1 MELACDV
8 LVVGGGCG
16 GLAAALAAS
25 DLGRQVVL
33 TEAGSWLGGQL
44 TSQAVPPDE
53 HPWVDHTGTTARYR
67 QLPEAVRARYKRTR
81 RLTESA
87 KQDPLLNP
95 GAAWVSNLSA
105 EPVVFREVLDDL
117 VRQAQA
123 QGMLRHLMRHRPV
136 AAAMDGDQVAAVT
149 VQDSHTYE
157 NVTITASY
165 VLDATHEGDHV
176 VRGVG
181 VATR

>member
-53 HPWVDHTGTTARYR
+53 HPWVEHTGTTARYR
-67 QLPEAVRARYKRTR
+67 QLREAVRARYKRAR

-95 GAAWVSNLSA
+95 GAAWVSCSPILGLGTSGH
-105 EPVVFREVLDDL
+105 F
-117 VRQAQA
+117 
-123 QGMLRHLMRHRPV
+123 V
-136 AAAMDGDQVAAVT
+136 AFDMAA
-149 VQDSHTYE
+149 
-157 NVTITASY
+157 ITSMQCQM
-165 VLDATHEGDHV
+165 
-176 VRGVG
+176 
-181 VATR
+181 

>member
-1 MELACDV
+1 M
-8 LVVGGGCG
+8 
-16 GLAAALAAS
+16 
-25 DLGRQVVL
+25 
-33 TEAGSWLGGQL
+33 
-44 TSQAVPPDE
+44 
-53 HPWVDHTGTTARYR
+53 
-67 QLPEAVRARYKRTR
+67 
-81 RLTESA
+81 
-87 KQDPLLNP
+87 
-95 GAAWVSNLSA
+95 
-105 EPVVFREVLDDL
+105 VFREVLDDL

-149 VQDSHTYE
+149 VQDSHTSE